1 MRTDPNLQDP
11 DAFYAGLVRAH
22 EGLSETQSFEF
33 NARLIFLLA
42 NQIGDAQVLA
52 DCLAAAVER
61 GPEPQPDSESGQ
73 AVEAAND
80 PANEA
85 ANESESE
92 PGAKPNAEPV
102 GNATRATPA
111 AGSGRPD
118 APV

>member
-11 DAFYAGLVRAH
+11 DGFYAGLVRAH

-61 GPEPQPDSESGQ
+61 GPEPEPEGEAGQ
-73 AVEAAND
+73 AVE
-80 PANEA
+80 PA
-85 ANESESE
+85 SE
-92 PGAKPNAEPV
+92 PGAETSD
-102 GNATRATPA
+102 NATKAAPA
-111 AGSGRPD
+111 AASGRPD
-118 APV
+118 AAS